1 MTDDPQSQ
9 FPGPEIY
16 DGGNIHGPPANNVNS
31 VQKYHEYGADKAD
44 TYEDRYQT
52 GNEKYEDRYQP
63 TKYDDR
69 YQATYTRPPPTL
81 GAPTP
86 RPSRLPPSKYDEIIP
101 YRPYAPQDSRPGPNS
116 YKPPAKDP
124 YFEDVGVGPPPNDYS
139 YENDID
145 KVSQSYHPDGPD
157 YSTGT
162 TVLKPFGS
170 KGSVPFK
177 VGLDLYPMVT
187 GTSLSAL
194 GKQDIYSLPSS
205 PSYAQGENNKHE
217 IMLHLNLFS
226 KKPSVLGGREQDIEI
241 GPFTLSG
248 RKEEDPE
255 ERPSMGGRGHP
266 LFGNL
271 NPFDILQHL
280 LKKSR
285 SHSVVFFPQLQFSG
299 SDKKAKKGAGFSSRL
314 CGVSFP
320 VQGGSEEGA
329 GVPEAPLS
337 GSVRE
342 VRVEPL
348 GIREVRV
355 EPLGRRRE
363 ISESGLRLPQ
373 QCEEER
379 VRSQWERH
387 NARFCG
393 RVE

>member
-1 MTDDPQSQ
+1 MTSQQRNAFLIQEFLSQSQ

-31 VQKYHEYGADKAD
+31 VQKYHEYGADKVD

-52 GNEKYEDRYQP
+52 GQEKYEDRYQP

-101 YRPYAPQDSRPGPNS
+101 YRPYAPQDSRPGSNS

-248 RKEEDPE
+248 
-255 ERPSMGGRGHP
+255 
-266 LFGNL
+266 
-271 NPFDILQHL
+271 
-280 LKKSR
+280 
-285 SHSVVFFPQLQFSG
+285 
-299 SDKKAKKGAGFSSRL
+299 
-314 CGVSFP
+314 
-320 VQGGSEEGA
+320 
-329 GVPEAPLS
+329 
-337 GSVRE
+337 
-342 VRVEPL
+342 
-348 GIREVRV
+348 
-355 EPLGRRRE
+355 
-363 ISESGLRLPQ
+363 
-373 QCEEER
+373 
-379 VRSQWERH
+379 
-387 NARFCG
+387 
-393 RVE
+393 

>member
-1 MTDDPQSQ
+1 MLSYPKYLFQSQ

-52 GNEKYEDRYQP
+52 GNGKYEDRYQP

-69 YQATYTRPPPTL
+69 YQATYTRPPPTQ
-81 GAPTP
+81 GPPTP

-139 YENDID
+139 YDNEID

-205 PSYAQGENNKHE
+205 PSYDGDNNKHE

-248 RKEEDPE
+248 
-255 ERPSMGGRGHP
+255 
-266 LFGNL
+266 
-271 NPFDILQHL
+271 
-280 LKKSR
+280 
-285 SHSVVFFPQLQFSG
+285 
-299 SDKKAKKGAGFSSRL
+299 
-314 CGVSFP
+314 
-320 VQGGSEEGA
+320 
-329 GVPEAPLS
+329 
-337 GSVRE
+337 
-342 VRVEPL
+342 
-348 GIREVRV
+348 
-355 EPLGRRRE
+355 
-363 ISESGLRLPQ
+363 
-373 QCEEER
+373 
-379 VRSQWERH
+379 
-387 NARFCG
+387 
-393 RVE
+393 